1 MQRLANLQNLL
12 AALLAVSLPGTAL
25 AAPAQPTVPSEAA
38 PTTMQAPLGGWR
50 HSAGQQIRYTQP
62 VNYPAVSVSTPEGQ
76 SPAGLIAGKI
86 AATAKLNGG
95 PATVIVNGVPLPQR
109 VEADGRFS
117 RPYSFGQGSSSVEVR
132 AAGAASRRVQFY
144 EAHGGRAQTRLRVV
158 LAWDSDGTDLDLHVI
173 TPDGGHSF
181 YGNRVLENGGALD
194 VDVTSGYGPEI
205 FSMPAPLPG
214 VYLVYVNYYG
224 QGDGSEDFTQA
235 TVTVISQE
243 STPSEKKQ
251 VFNVPL
257 RNAGELI
264 QIGTF
269 HYP

>member
-1 MQRLANLQNLL
+1 MKYALNPLRGLSAGFAIGFAIIL
-12 AALLAVSLPGTAL
+12 AALTPAQAADVSL
-25 AAPAQPTVPSEAA
+25 S
-38 PTTMQAPLGGWR
+38 APLGGWR
-50 HSAGQQIRYTQP
+50 NSADQRVGYTQP

-76 SPAGLIAGKI
+76 SNAGLIAGHIVRTPKS
-86 AATAKLNGG
+86 GEQ

-109 VEADGRFS
+109 VEPDGRFS
-117 RPYSFGQGSSSVEVR
+117 RPYSFGQGSNSVEVR
-132 AAGAASRRVQFY
+132 SPEGGTRRVQFY
-144 EAHGGRAQTRLRVV
+144 ESYAGRAQTRLRVV

-173 TPDGGHSF
+173 SPDGGHAF
-181 YGNRVLENGGALD
+181 YGNRVLDNGGALD

-214 VYLVYVNYYG
+214 AYLVYVNYYG
-224 QGDGSEDFTQA
+224 SGQGREDLTVA
-235 TVTVISQE
+235 NVTVISQE

-251 VFNVPL
+251 TFSVPL

-264 QIGTF
+264 QIGMF